1 MMNYILIFNQP
12 LRQRAEVI
20 TRHTCDFLS
29 IREKKETNIKER
41 KQNDGITDLLKSVS
55 EHLISECTDSNSR
68 YVLIMAIG
76 NYTELLTMN
85 AL

>member
-1 MMNYILIFNQP
+1 M
-12 LRQRAEVI
+12 
-20 TRHTCDFLS
+20 
-29 IREKKETNIKER
+29 KER